1 LKALKI
7 SALVLALVVVG
18 ILAFLMVTA
27 MKAPKQFLQEFN
39 EETAKMGKNIIVL
52 SYPDDLLEKKTSLDA
67 RLAMSDNDSI
77 GMRINL
83 KEKALY
89 LEIKGIVLHKTP
101 LLEQKTS
108 GFFKHLSAAEK
119 YVLFH
124 KPLIILGD
132 ESTISKDVF
141 ETVIAPK
148 DTLEAQARAEIV
160 PDTVLREP
168 VLYRL
173 YLEQGIRIQV
183 IGQLPDSIP
192 QFWPKFKFNYRDR
205 YNYLKELIGSFT
217 NKKATPYQPTIS
229 IVIDA
234 KEASAIYRAVPKKG
248 NVILEF

>member
-1 LKALKI
+1 MKALKI
-7 SALVLALVVVG
+7 SALVLALIVIG
-18 ILAFLMVTA
+18 GLGLLMITA
-27 MKAPKQFLQEFN
+27 MKAPKQFLQDFS
-39 EETAKMGKNIIVL
+39 EETAKMGKDKVIL
-52 SYPDDLLEKKTSLDA
+52 AYPDDLLEKKTSLDA

-83 KEKALY
+83 KDKALY

-101 LLEQKTS
+101 LLEQTTS
-108 GFFKHLSAAEK
+108 SFFKHISQAEK

-124 KPLIILGD
+124 KPLVIQRD
-132 ESTISKDVF
+132 ESTISKDKF
-141 ETVIAPK
+141 EIVIAPK
-148 DTLEAQARAEIV
+148 DSLEAQARAEVI

-173 YLEQGIRIQV
+173 YLTNGIRIQV
-183 IGQLPDSIP
+183 IGQLHDSIP
-192 QFWPKFKFNYRDR
+192 QFWPKFKFDYGDR
-205 YNYLKELIGSFT
+205 YKYLKALIHSIT
-217 NKKATPYQPTIS
+217 SKQPAPYQPTIS